1 MKIFIRYKI
10 KKIRVVMSIMT
21 IFSTLIA
28 AVLIVGALT
37 ENMAAG
43 STYFINAIDNARGSM
58 DFFLMVCAFI
68 LGIKSMDGFND
79 SAEKNLPFKTK
90 SRFLV
95 SYILGVLC
103 ILTQYLIVAGAAVY
117 HYIQNHYYYAE
128 SNLVVSNYKEI
139 MEYDSFTNGI
149 VFITNLFVILL
160 VIYTISLVSMA
171 ISRYNI
177 VAVGISV
184 VFCILPNYGINTI
197 CRILKHCLSLDFNY
211 KGLLKYFYIF
221 YSYTTS
227 SSYYNNI
234 NYFNNVVITY
244 ANINFARQCLILMA
258 AVVFIVLCGYIVI
271 KKCDGSFHK
280 QRHPLQYKFK

>member
-139 MEYDSFTNGI
+139 MEYDSFVTHSIDMYMG
-149 VFITNLFVILL
+149 VSQMELYLSQ
-160 VIYTISLVSMA
+160 IYL
-171 ISRYNI
+171 
-177 VAVGISV
+177 
-184 VFCILPNYGINTI
+184 
-197 CRILKHCLSLDFNY
+197 
-211 KGLLKYFYIF
+211 
-221 YSYTTS
+221 
-227 SSYYNNI
+227 
-234 NYFNNVVITY
+234 
-244 ANINFARQCLILMA
+244 
-258 AVVFIVLCGYIVI
+258 
-271 KKCDGSFHK
+271 
-280 QRHPLQYKFK
+280 